1 MKKILTIAAIVVVGV
16 YGVTCIGHEMRVNK
30 YVSATAAYVD
40 GARRNGAITPDECE
54 VLKGHLS
61 YCWLNHAYNRLYD
74 AQRIRRMVDCAY
86 AEQKAHQPEPE
97 FKKLKP
103 NLEPVASCVLSK

>member
-16 YGVTCIGHEMRVNK
+16 YGVACIGNEMRVNN

-40 GARRNGAITPDECE
+40 GARRNGAITPDECD

-61 YCWLNHAYNRLYD
+61 YCWLNHAYNRMHD
-74 AQRIRRMVDCAY
+74 AQRIRRMVKQAY
-86 AEQKAHQPEPE
+86 AEQKANQPEPE
-97 FKKLKP
+97 FKKL
-103 NLEPVASCVLSK
+103 ETCVSYRMLSK